1 MSTNNKGLGR
11 GLGALM
17 SMFDEDMDDI
27 SIKPSPAQETKK
39 SPTSTSPDKEP
50 AAKTII
56 EPSFAAKVETLKPAE
71 AKTQQTSN
79 APQEIDLSLIDRNIS
94 QPRKEF
100 NAEEMHE
107 LEQSISALG
116 VLQPIIL
123 NKVGTRFMVVAGERR
138 VRAARNIGLKT
149 IPAVVREFTPKQIAE
164 VALVENLMRSD
175 LNEIEVALGIKKLME
190 DYLMTQEQV
199 STVLGKSRPTIA
211 NSLRLLNLPREI
223 QELLEQKKIT
233 IGHAKPLCAISDKT
247 VAISLARKCA
257 DGLMTVRELEA
268 VTSSKPNVPRGTLPT
283 IFPKIQ
289 SLELKEFAI
298 SLTQVLSTKVTIQG
312 DDKQGKIIIEYES
325 TKDLERIKSKIK

>member
-17 SMFDEDMDDI
+17 SMFDEDMDEI
-27 SIKPSPAQETKK
+27 TSK
-39 SPTSTSPDKEP
+39 SP
-50 AAKTII
+50 AAKTAN
-56 EPSFAAKVETLKPAE
+56 AAKASPPSA
-71 AKTQQTSN
+71 
-79 APQEIDLSLIDRNIS
+79 APQEVDINLIDRNLA

-100 NAEEMHE
+100 NADEMRE
-107 LEQSISALG
+107 LQQSISTLG

-123 NKVGTRFMVVAGERR
+123 NKVGTRYMVVAGERR
-138 VRAARNIGLKT
+138 LRAAKAAGLRT
-149 IPAVVREFTPKQIAE
+149 IPAVVREFTPRQIAE

-199 STVLGKSRPTIA
+199 SAVLGKSRPTIA

-233 IGHAKPLCAISDKT
+233 MGHAKPLCALSDKAL
-247 VAISLARKCA
+247 AISLARKCA

-268 VTSSKPNVPRGTLPT
+268 ATSVKQNVPRGTFSP
-283 IFPKIQ
+283 PKIQ
-289 SLELKEFAI
+289 SLELKELAI
-298 SLTQVLSTKVTIQG
+298 TLTQILSTRVTIQG
-312 DDKQGKIIIEYES
+312 DDKHGKIVIEYAS